1 MKLEQ
6 WEWLSFYDL
15 IFVDSLI
22 YNILL
27 RNNFKKNFEFDLK
40 KKLILQK
47 RLFTRELQRRVK
59 KERPT
64 HDTSVFADW

>member
-1 MKLEQ
+1 MSISQYFIIWDSEHHMKLEQ

-27 RNNFKKNFEFDLK
+27 RNNFKKNFELN
-40 KKLILQK
+40 LI
-47 RLFTRELQRRVK
+47 
-59 KERPT
+59 
-64 HDTSVFADW
+64 